1 VALRRYLQEEVALD
15 FVDGQ
20 LTRREA
26 LRRLGILGLSVT
38 AAGALIA
45 ACGGGSEESAST
57 PPNPTEPK
65 ARLGPATSSPLPTVA
80 PATPAGTSESIRF
93 AGPNGEL
100 QGAWA
105 GASRPNGAV
114 LVIHENRGL
123 TDHIRTIPP
132 RFAADGYSALAVDL
146 LSEEGGTAALGGDA
160 QAIGALGAAPA
171 TRMVADLRAGI
182 DELQKRAPGKKVGV
196 IGFCFGGGMTWQ
208 LLAAGEPRVA
218 AATPF
223 YGPAPAAPDFSGSK
237 AAVLAV
243 YAENDARV
251 NGTRDAAVAALQA
264 ANLPV
269 EVRTFPGTSHAFF
282 NDTGASYNPTAA
294 SEAYA
299 AVLDWYAR
307 YLA

>member
-26 LRRLGILGLSVT
+26 LQRLGLLGLSVT
-38 AAGALIA
+38 AAGALLA
-45 ACGGGSEESAST
+45 ACGGGADEAAST
-57 PPNPTEPK
+57 AKRPK
-65 ARLGPATSSPLPTVA
+65 ARLGPATSSPETTA
-80 PATPAGTSESIRF
+80 ATTPPGTSEAVRF
-93 AGPNGEL
+93 PGPNGEL

-105 GASRPNGAV
+105 AAARPKGAV

-123 TDHIRTIPP
+123 TDHVRSIPP
-132 RFAADGYSALAVDL
+132 RFAGDGYSALAVDL
-146 LSEEGGTAALGGDA
+146 LSEEGGTAAVGGDA

-171 TRMVADLRAGI
+171 ERMIADLRAGI
-182 DELQKRAPGKKVGV
+182 DELQRRVPDKKVGV

-208 LLAAGEPRVA
+208 LLAAGEPRPSA
-218 AATPF
+218 AAPF

-282 NDTGASYNPTAA
+282 NDTGATYNPTAA
-294 SEAYA
+294 ADAYA
-299 AVLDWYAR
+299 AVLDWYGR
-307 YLA
+307 YLT

>member
-26 LRRLGILGLSVT
+26 LQRLGLLGLSIT
-38 AAGALIA
+38 AAGALLT
-45 ACGGGSEESAST
+45 ACGGGSNDAARTVERAR
-57 PPNPTEPK
+57 PK
-65 ARLGPATSSPLPTVA
+65 ANLGPATSSPPDT
-80 PATPAGTSESIRF
+80 TPVTTPPGTSEAVRF
-93 AGPNGEL
+93 PGPNGEL

-105 GASRPNGAV
+105 SAARPKGAV

-123 TDHIRTIPP
+123 TDHIRSIPS
-132 RFAADGYSALAVDL
+132 RLAGDGYSALAVDL

-171 TRMVADLRAGI
+171 ERMIGDLRAGI
-182 DELQKRAPGKKVGV
+182 DELQRRVPGKTVGV

-208 LLAAGEPRVA
+208 LLAAGEPRLA
-218 AATPF
+218 AAAPF
-223 YGPAPAAPDFSGSK
+223 YGPAPAAPNFSGSK

-294 SEAYA
+294 AEAYA
-299 AVLDWYAR
+299 AVLDWYGQ

>member
-1 VALRRYLQEEVALD
+1 LLVALRRYLQEEVALD
-15 FVDGQ
+15 YVDGH

-26 LRRLGILGLSVT
+26 LRRLGLLGLSASGAGTLLAAFAST
-38 AAGALIA
+38 AAGA
-45 ACGGGSEESAST
+45 G
-57 PPNPTEPK
+57 TEPK
-65 ARLGPATSSPLPTVA
+65 KNKKKKKSKRSTTSTTGA
-80 PATPAGTSESIRF
+80 ATPAGTTESIRF
-93 AGPNGEL
+93 PGPNGEL

-105 GASRPNGAV
+105 GATRPKGAV

-123 TDHIRTIPP
+123 TDHIRTIPS
-132 RFAADGYSALAVDL
+132 RFAADGYSALAIDL

-171 TRMVADLRAGI
+171 TRLVADLRAGI
-182 DELQKRAPGKKVGV
+182 DELQRRVPGKRIGV

-218 AATPF
+218 AAAPF

-294 SEAYA
+294 AAAYA

-307 YLA
+307 HLT